1 MHLRG
6 EWAPYLTWI
15 LNSAKIYNF
24 KTRKEIGK
32 SAGIRRLQRKSL
44 LCELPLLFWS
54 AFFLSLT
61 HRATTTP
68 RPRCVCVYVSV
79 SAPNELTAA
88 FVAEL
93 FTSVGSEERTRV
105 SITMSSLRIRKKINI
120 VFCRHFAPC
129 TEQVVYHVPSGIY
142 LRGSAACVDIA
153 CAHDNVTVFYSL
165 EARENDN
172 QSESNVYVVLV
183 YVYIIL

>member
-105 SITMSSLRIRKKINI
+105 SITMSSLRIRKKNKHC
-120 VFCRHFAPC
+120 FLPPFRSMYGTGRLPC
-129 TEQVVYHVPSGIY
+129 SVRYISSWVRCVRWHR
-142 LRGSAACVDIA
+142 LR
-153 CAHDNVTVFYSL
+153 TW
-165 EARENDN
+165 
-172 QSESNVYVVLV
+172 
-183 YVYIIL
+183 